1 MATSQLPLNRFRV
14 ITKTL
19 ASGSNTIYQEDQ
31 DLATILLSA
40 AVTNVT
46 GSEQTVTV
54 QVQKSGSLALSSLIY
69 NAHIPVGEALN
80 PFPGKVILERNDAL
94 IMRTTQSGSL
104 EVVLSVLE
112 NANN

>member
-1 MATSQLPLNRFRV
+1 MATSQLPLNKFRV

-19 ASGSNTIYQEDQ
+19 ASGSTTIYQENQ

-40 AVTNVT
+40 AITNVT
-46 GSEQTVTV
+46 GSTQSVTV
-54 QVQKSGSLALSSLIY
+54 QIQKSGSVQVSSLLY
-69 NAHIPVGEALN
+69 NAFIPMGEALN

-94 IMRTTQSGSL
+94 IMKTAVSGSL

-112 NANN
+112 NATN

>member
-1 MATSQLPLNRFRV
+1 MATSQLPLNKFRV

-19 ASGSNTIYQEDQ
+19 ASGSTTIYQENQ

-40 AVTNVT
+40 AITNVT
-46 GSEQTVTV
+46 GSTQSVTV
-54 QVQKSGSLALSSLIY
+54 QIQKSGSVQVSSLIY
-69 NAHIPVGEALN
+69 NAFIPMGEALN

-94 IMRTTQSGSL
+94 IMKTAVSGSL

>member
-1 MATSQLPLNRFRV
+1 MATSQLPLNKFRV

-40 AVTNVT
+40 AITNVT
-46 GSEQTVTV
+46 GSTQTVTV
-54 QVQKSGSLALSSLIY
+54 QVQKSGSVSPYALLY
-69 NAHIPVGEALN
+69 NASIPMGEALN

-94 IMRTTQSGSL
+94 IMKTTQSGSL

-112 NANN
+112 NSNN

>member
-1 MATSQLPLNRFRV
+1 MATSQLPLNKFRV

-19 ASGSNTIYQEDQ
+19 ASGSNTIYQENQ

-40 AVTNVT
+40 AITNVT
-46 GSEQTVTV
+46 GSTQTVTV
-54 QVQKSGSLALSSLIY
+54 QVQKSGSVTPYALLY
-69 NAHIPVGEALN
+69 NAFIPMGEALN

-94 IMRTTQSGSL
+94 IMKTAVSGSL

>member
-1 MATSQLPLNRFRV
+1 MATNQLPLNKFRL

-19 ASGSNTIYQEDQ
+19 ESGSNLIYQKDED
-31 DLATILLSA
+31 LSTIVLSGGVA
-40 AVTNVT
+40 NI
-46 GSEQTVTV
+46 SEDTQVVTV
-54 QVQKSGSLALSSLIY
+54 QIQKSGSLDFATLLH
-69 NAHIPVGEALN
+69 NAHIPVSETLN

-94 IMRTTQSGSL
+94 YINTDISGSL

>member
-1 MATSQLPLNRFRV
+1 MAIPLNKFRV

-19 ASGSNTIYQEDQ
+19 ASGSNLIYQENIDIS
-31 DLATILLSA
+31 TILLSA
-40 AVTNVT
+40 AITNVT
-46 GSEQTVTV
+46 GSVQTVTV
-54 QVQKSGSLALSSLIY
+54 QVQKSGSASLSSLLY
-69 NAHIPVGEALN
+69 DAYIPIGEALN

>member
-1 MATSQLPLNRFRV
+1 MATSQLPLNKFRV
-14 ITKTL
+14 ITTTL
-19 ASGSNTIYQEDQ
+19 ASGSTTIYQENQ

-40 AVTNVT
+40 AITNVT
-46 GSEQTVTV
+46 GSTQSVTV
-54 QVQKSGSLALSSLIY
+54 QIQKSGSVQVSSLLY
-69 NAHIPVGEALN
+69 NAFIPMGEALN

-94 IMRTTQSGSL
+94 IMKTAVSGSL

>member
-1 MATSQLPLNRFRV
+1 MATNQIPLNTFRV

-46 GSEQTVTV
+46 GSTQTITV
-54 QVQKSGSLALSSLIY
+54 QVQKSGSLALSSLIT
-69 NAHIPVGEALN
+69 
-80 PFPGKVILERNDAL
+80 FK
-94 IMRTTQSGSL
+94 
-104 EVVLSVLE
+104 
-112 NANN
+112 

>member
-1 MATSQLPLNRFRV
+1 MATNQLPLNKFRV

-19 ASGSNTIYQEDQ
+19 ASGSTTIYQENE

-40 AVTNVT
+40 AITNVT
-46 GSEQTVTV
+46 GSTQSVTV
-54 QVQKSGSLALSSLIY
+54 QIQKSGSAQVSSLLY
-69 NAHIPVGEALN
+69 NAFIPMGEALN

-94 IMRTTQSGSL
+94 IMKTAVSGSL

>member
-1 MATSQLPLNRFRV
+1 MATSQLPLNKFRV

-40 AVTNVT
+40 AITNIT
-46 GSEQTVTV
+46 SSIQTVTV
-54 QVQKSGSLALSSLIY
+54 QVQKSGSLSYSSIVY
-69 NAHIPVGEALN
+69 NTYIPIGESLN
-80 PFPGKVILERNDAL
+80 PFPGKVILEKNDAL
-94 IMRTTQSGSL
+94 VIRTPQSGSL

-112 NANN
+112 TANT

>member
-1 MATSQLPLNRFRV
+1 MAVAKLPLNKFRV
-14 ITKTL
+14 ITTTL
-19 ASGSNTIYQEDQ
+19 ASGSTTIYQEDE

-40 AVTNVT
+40 AITNVT
-46 GSEQTVTV
+46 GSTQNVTV
-54 QVQKSGSLALSSLIY
+54 QVQKSGSVVASSLLY
-69 NAHIPVGEALN
+69 NAYIPVGESLN

-94 IMRTTQSGSL
+94 IMKTSQSGSL

>member
-1 MATSQLPLNRFRV
+1 MATSQLPLNKFRV
-14 ITKTL
+14 ITTTL
-19 ASGSNTIYQEDQ
+19 ASGSTTIYQENQ

-40 AVTNVT
+40 AITNVT
-46 GSEQTVTV
+46 GSIQTVTV
-54 QVQKSGSLALSSLIY
+54 QVQKSGSVTPYALIY
-69 NAHIPVGEALN
+69 DAYIPIGESLN

-94 IMRTTQSGSL
+94 IMRTTESGSL